1 MRLETIAFK
10 NLARRKGKATLVVV
24 GLAVGIATMVS
35 IVTLMLAF
43 EKSIDTQLD
52 AYGFNIVIYPAS
64 SSLSLNYG
72 GMNISGVDTFEIET
86 LTEADI
92 EKARRIRSAD
102 DIQAISPK
110 VLQAIEVKKKK
121 ALLVGVDFTE
131 EFQVKKWWK
140 VMGHKPSSKDQVILG
155 SDAAK
160 NLRLKA
166 GDSMK
171 IGSQTFKVAGI
182 LHETGSQDDGLVF
195 SDIKRVQALFGRG
208 QELSLIEISAH
219 RSDQIDN
226 VVAELENALPGA
238 EVSSIKQAVKYRE
251 EAMGSLA
258 RFGLMVTAIIIMISG
273 FIVLVTMTSSVNER
287 KQEIGVFRAMGY
299 RKSSVARI
307 ILTEALAVSVVGGIV
322 GYIVGFGATYALPQF
337 VRSIELPVEASSS
350 VFLLALAIAV
360 LVGLVSSLM
369 PARRAANMDPAD
381 ALKSL

>member
-1 MRLETIAFK
+1 MRLDTIAFK
-10 NLARRKGKATLVVV
+10 NLARRKGKAALVVV
-24 GLAVGIATMVS
+24 GLAVGIATMVA

-52 AYGFNIVIYPAS
+52 EYGFNIVVYPAS

-72 GMNISGVDTFEIET
+72 GMNISGVDTFEVAT
-86 LTEADI
+86 LTEADL
-92 EKARRIRSAD
+92 EKVRRIKSAD
-102 DIQAISPK
+102 KITAISPK
-110 VLQAIEVKKKK
+110 VLQAIEVKNKK

-140 VMGHKPSSKDQVILG
+140 VMGHKPSSPDQVILG

-160 NLRLKA
+160 NLRLEA
-166 GDSMK
+166 SDSMI
-171 IGSQTFKVAGI
+171 IGSRSFRVAGV

-195 SDIKRVQALFGRG
+195 SDIERAQALFDRG
-208 QELSLIEISAH
+208 QDLSLIEISAKQ
-219 RSDQIDN
+219 SEQIDG
-226 VVAELENALPGA
+226 VVAELEKALPGA
-238 EVSSIKQAVKYRE
+238 AVSSIKQAVKYRE

-258 RFGLMVTAIIIMISG
+258 KFGLMVTAIIIMISG
-273 FIVLVTMTSSVNER
+273 FIVFVTMTSSVNER

-307 ILTEALAVSVVGGIV
+307 ILTEALVISVVGGLV
-322 GYIVGFGATYALPQF
+322 GYIVGFGSTYALPLA
-337 VRSIELPVEASSS
+337 VRGIDLPVTVSWS
-350 VFLLALAIAV
+350 VLLLALAIAV
-360 LVGLVSSLM
+360 LVGLVSSVM